1 MKRKMLRNL
10 AGFFAAVSLVLFGF
24 RAEGQTNRWIN
35 QGSGKWE
42 VGPNWSLDLPPASQQ
57 FIFVTN
63 AGSDLIISNNFPAKR
78 VMIDAITA
86 TPQHSNTMTVT
97 SLTLAG
103 AGSSAGGNVVNW
115 LSLTN
120 AAVPLHVLTGVTMA
134 QGSLLTVDSSA
145 VGSSSLLVDGK
156 LDIGAQAPP
165 QFTANFPAT
174 LLVNSGFAQIGN
186 LVLGS
191 GSNLVGTLTLSRG
204 TLVAANLGIGNNGTV
219 NLGSGAG
226 IATVNSGA
234 TLSVSSLTLG
244 SLNGGRGSL
253 QINSNAT
260 VNVLSDITLV
270 TSSFTTTSS
279 ISISGGSFSATNG
292 VIQVGPN
299 GAGLFAIS
307 GGKHFIRQLK
317 LGGPSANST
326 GHFVI
331 SGGTLKLLGDTSAA
345 GNGLALVVNSADF
358 EGGDVDGTGTSVTIG
373 DNGHSANAT
382 MRGGSAVF
390 NAMAVGHQSGYTGT
404 YAQSAGTMIILSN
417 LTVGADCPAGSAGAV
432 GIATLSGGW
441 LFVTNSDHNAV
452 LDVRN
457 GSFTLQSGGVLVVDN
472 LVVTN
477 DCGHFTNN
485 GGIIIPGNSFYT
497 GNLLL
502 NPGAEDAVNPD
513 LDPNDHLY
521 PWTTSS
527 ASPPD
532 VMEGFAHTGAWVFYG
547 GTGAGL
553 YGSLTQTVDLVDN
566 QGITAAALDSGK
578 LLANVIFWE
587 QTVPD
592 AANLG
597 PNYDYAQV
605 SLSFLDS
612 KSNTMGTLLTSP
624 LDAHV
629 GYWSN
634 YTAQHVIPPATRS
647 LQYAIDFH
655 SLHSSGVGD
664 HIFEDD
670 NLLFISAPPS
680 PTLSVNKAG
689 DNIVLSWPAWAAN
702 FDLQSS
708 ATLARPISWQTVTNI
723 PVAAWGRFF
732 VTNSISGAQ
741 YYRLRGKP

>member
-10 AGFFAAVSLVLFGF
+10 AACLAGVGLLQFGF
-24 RAEGQTNRWIN
+24 RAEGQTNRWIS
-35 QGSGKWE
+35 QISGKWE
-42 VGPNWSLDLPPASQQ
+42 VVDNWFLNQPPAISQ
-57 FIFVTN
+57 FIFITN

-78 VMIDAITA
+78 VTIDAITA
-86 TPQHSNTMTVT
+86 TAQNSNTMTVT

-103 AGSSAGGNVVNW
+103 AGISAGGNVVNW

-120 AAVPLHVLTGVTMA
+120 TGTASPLHVLTGVTMA
-134 QGSLLTVDSSA
+134 QGSLLTVDSSP
-145 VGSSSLLVDGK
+145 LLVDGK
-156 LDIGAQAPP
+156 LDVGAQVPP

-174 LLVNSGFAQIGN
+174 FSLNSGFAQIGN
-186 LVLGS
+186 LTLGS
-191 GSNLVGTLTLSRG
+191 GSNLVGTLTLARG
-204 TLVAANLGIGNNGTV
+204 TLVAGNLGIGNNGTV
-219 NLGSGAG
+219 NLGSGTG

-244 SLNGGRGSL
+244 SLNGGRGNL

-270 TSSFTTTSS
+270 SSSFATTSS
-279 ISISGGSFSATNG
+279 VSISGGSFSAING
-292 VIQVGPN
+292 VIAVGPT
-299 GAGLFAIS
+299 GAGSFSIS

-331 SGGTLKLLGDTSAA
+331 SGGTLKLLGDTSAG

-390 NAMAVGHQSGYTGT
+390 NAMSVGHQSGYTGT
-404 YAQSAGTMIILSN
+404 YTQSAGTMTILSN
-417 LTVGADCPAGSAGAV
+417 LTVGADCPNGSAGAI
-432 GIATLSGGW
+432 GIVTLSGGW
-441 LFVTNSDHNAV
+441 LFVTNSDHTAV
-452 LDVRN
+452 LNVCN
-457 GSFTLQSGGVLVVDN
+457 GSFTLQSGAVLVVDN

-477 DCGHFTNN
+477 ACGYFTNN

-502 NPGAEDAVNPD
+502 NPGAQDTLNL
-513 LDPNDHLY
+513 LDPGDHLY
-521 PWTTSS
+521 PWTTDS

-532 VMEGFAHTGAWVFYG
+532 VMDGFGHTGSWVFYG
-547 GTGAGL
+547 GTDAGL
-553 YGSLTQTVDLVDN
+553 YGWLTQTVDLVNN
-566 QGITAAALDSGK
+566 QGITIAALDSGK

-592 AANLG
+592 GSNLG
-597 PNYDYAQV
+597 PDYDCV
-605 SLSFLDS
+605 PVRLSFLDS
-612 KSNTMGTLLTSP
+612 DSNTISTVLTSS
-624 LDAHV
+624 LDAHI

-634 YTAQHVIPPATRS
+634 YTGRYVIPATTRS

-655 SLHSSGVGD
+655 SLHSSGKGD

-670 NLLFISAPPS
+670 NLLFVTGTQS
-680 PTLSVNKAG
+680 PALTGEKAG
-689 DNIVLSWPAWAAN
+689 DNIVLSWPAWASN

-708 ATLARPISWQTVTNI
+708 ATLDRPILWQTVTNI
-723 PVAAWGRFF
+723 PVAASGRFF
-732 VTNSISGAQ
+732 VTNSMLGSQ
-741 YYRLRGKP
+741 YYRLRGKY